1 MGMGNVL
8 QFDSW
13 KLYPNQSKMK
23 IFVAVLLVAA
33 LIQFASSLTF
43 KIDAHREEC
52 FYEHIEKEH
61 VKVLLQFQVSS
72 GGFLDIDLHVFDPTN
87 SLIHKSER
95 ESEGKVTFNA
105 DKVGHYKFCF
115 SNMMSTVTTKTVSFN
130 VHIGDLLDPNLAK
143 LEHLDP
149 IEKSIMRLSEGLSQI
164 QNEQKYLRLREMTH
178 RDITEATCARLLWW
192 SIFEVFILV
201 FMSVFQVYYLRRFFE
216 VKTKV

>member
-1 MGMGNVL
+1 MRTIL
-8 QFDSW
+8 
-13 KLYPNQSKMK
+13 
-23 IFVAVLLVAA
+23 ALVCLA
-33 LIQFASSLTF
+33 LVQIAFSLTF

-52 FYEHIEKEH
+52 FYENIEREH
-61 VKVLLQFQVSS
+61 VKVLLQYQVSS
-72 GGFLDIDLHVFDPTN
+72 GGFLDIDLHVYDPSN

-95 ESEGKVTFNA
+95 ESEGKITFNA
-105 DKVGHYKFCF
+105 EKAGHYKFCF

-130 VHIGDLLDPNLAK
+130 INVGDLLDPNLAK

-178 RDITEATCARLLWW
+178 RDVTEQTCARLLWW

-201 FMSVFQVYYLRRFFE
+201 FMSVFQVWYLRRFFE